1 MDLSQ
6 CLDDFPGPVDRMYQ
20 FKNDPNPQGLY
31 NEAHRLALEEL
42 ISGGRDGF
50 LEFLK
55 KEKIPNFLS
64 DDEIRRIVHSA
75 NEPKR
80 VSLAGDGGVL
90 EQSITSSL
98 DCSSVTYFPEVSD
111 TEPPHLEIGWPAFTS
126 NSYRGVTRAVAHFQP
141 SYGECIYSCK
151 EAARRMIKSAK
162 EDLQE
167 ACTKR
172 RVPVYILLDQ
182 SCLPSFLQMCKSL
195 NVRLDEL
202 QQMRVRTI
210 TGVTYFTR
218 SGAKIV
224 GKVHERFMLIDG
236 NRVATGSYRFTWTDG
251 RLNSSNL
258 LELSGQVSEHFDE
271 QFRILYAQ
279 SKPLNP
285 KAPSSCWNS
294 GVYDHLTTKLPAV
307 HEVPLANLLGV
318 EPCRLSSTPNRAKPA
333 IVPPGGED
341 SERLKDSRV
350 SEASTIG
357 EEPPKMEDWLQ
368 DPDPVEGGHPAVTAD
383 APTAAA
389 VGAPGCTQTEKAA
402 EEPTTTC
409 HAFTQTNVLTVDCD
423 AQTDV
428 LSKEYTQSSMT
439 SSTGSSTQTNSQEN
453 SAAPV
458 PSSQAS
464 PRKTD
469 ALKCS
474 PLKNPD
480 SSQSPDGSLRVCF
493 LKLSK
498 ERQYH
503 YSTIRAKLDH
513 MVSLLSHRRELV
525 GLTFNPRSYNHRKM
539 QEHNPHALRFRGG
552 AAMPSLTV
560 PNRLK

>member
-1 MDLSQ
+1 MTNSAKRKEDSHVANGGLKVSPWSKAFIRNATWEDKDEF
-6 CLDDFPGPVDRMYQ
+6 LDVIYWIRQIIAIILGVVWGIAPL
-20 FKNDPNPQGLY
+20 K
-31 NEAHRLALEEL
+31 
-42 ISGGRDGF
+42 GF
-50 LEFLK
+50 LGIAIFCA
-55 KEKIPNFLS
+55 IN
-64 DDEIRRIVHSA
+64 A
-75 NEPKR
+75 
-80 VSLAGDGGVL
+80 GVL
-90 EQSITSSL
+90 YLYFSSFQQIDEEEYGGLWELTKEGFMTSFALFLVIALVMDSL
-98 DCSSVTYFPEVSD
+98 TDLDIF
-111 TEPPHLEIGWPAFTS
+111 
-126 NSYRGVTRAVAHFQP
+126 
-141 SYGECIYSCK
+141 K
-151 EAARRMIKSAK
+151 
-162 EDLQE
+162 DLQE

-202 QQMRVRTI
+202 QVRI
-210 TGVTYFTR
+210 P
-218 SGAKIV
+218 S
-224 GKVHERFMLIDG
+224 LLCQ
-236 NRVATGSYRFTWTDG
+236 VATGSYRFTWTDG

-333 IVPPGGED
+333 IVPPG
-341 SERLKDSRV
+341 
-350 SEASTIG
+350 
-357 EEPPKMEDWLQ
+357 
-368 DPDPVEGGHPAVTAD
+368 
-383 APTAAA
+383 
-389 VGAPGCTQTEKAA
+389 EKAA

-409 HAFTQTNVLTVDCD
+409 HAFTQTNVLTVDC
-423 AQTDV
+423 
-428 LSKEYTQSSMT
+428 
-439 SSTGSSTQTNSQEN
+439 SSTQTNSQEN

>member
-1 MDLSQ
+1 MALSQ
-6 CLDDFPGPVDRMYQ
+6 CLDDFPVPVHRIYQ
-20 FKNDPNPQGLY
+20 FKNDFNPQELY
-31 NEAHRLALEEL
+31 NETHRLALEEL

-64 DDEIRRIVHSA
+64 DDEVRRIVHSA
-75 NEPKR
+75 DVPKW
-80 VSLAGDGGVL
+80 VSLVGDEGGL

-111 TEPPHLEIGWPAFTS
+111 IEPPHLEIGWPAFTG

-162 EDLQE
+162 EVIALVTDSLTDLDIFKDLQE

-218 SGAKIV
+218 SGVKIV

-271 QFRILYAQ
+271 EFRILYAQ

-285 KAPSSCWNS
+285 KAPASCRNS
-294 GVYDHLTTKLPAV
+294 GVYDHLATKLPAAR
-307 HEVPLANLLGV
+307 ELPLGNLLGV

-341 SERLKDSRV
+341 SERPKDSRV

-368 DPDPVEGGHPAVTAD
+368 EPDPVEEGHPADT
-383 APTAAA
+383 PTEAAI
-389 VGAPGCTQTEKAA
+389 GAPGHTQTEKAA

-428 LSKEYTQSSMT
+428 LSKESTQSSVT
-439 SSTGSSTQTNSQEN
+439 SSTASSSQTNSQES

-458 PSSQAS
+458 PLPQAS
-464 PRKTD
+464 PPHTTN

-474 PLKNPD
+474 PPKNPD
-480 SSQSPDGSLRVCF
+480 SSQSPNGSLRVCF
-493 LKLSK
+493 QKLSK

-513 MVSLLSHRRELV
+513 MVSLLSHRRQLV
-525 GLTFNPRSYNHRKM
+525 
-539 QEHNPHALRFRGG
+539 
-552 AAMPSLTV
+552 
-560 PNRLK
+560 